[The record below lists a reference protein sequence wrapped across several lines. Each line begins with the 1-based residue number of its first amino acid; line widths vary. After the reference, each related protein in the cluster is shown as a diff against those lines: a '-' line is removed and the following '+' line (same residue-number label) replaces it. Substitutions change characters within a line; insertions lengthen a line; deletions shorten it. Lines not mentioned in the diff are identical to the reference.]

1 MKSRPF
7 TVLEIV
13 IVLALIALVA
23 GLGIGSIN
31 SLLEKHRFQAEIDRF
46 KEMIQ
51 ELQIEALAL
60 RSDIEIE
67 LKKSEEGWIAQS
79 KTAESILRPETLEL
93 KRVTE
98 ITLNGATQD
107 HYRLNIFSTGRIEPS
122 ALIEM
127 KAGEEVLWIDLR
139 RPIQIAFSAER
150 PADLTPVKIPEKP
163 KELHGPQKPSL

>member
-1 MKSRPF
+1 MKSRSF

-31 SLLEKHRFQAEIDRF
+31 SLLAKHRFQAEIERF

-60 RSDIEIE
+60 RSDMEIN
-67 LKKSEEGWIAQS
+67 LKKREDGWIAQS

-93 KRVTE
+93 NRVTE
-98 ITLNGATQD
+98 ISLNGASHD
-107 HYRLNIFSTGRIEPS
+107 HYRLQIFSTGRIEPS

-139 RPIQIAFSAER
+139 RPIQISFSAER
-150 PADLTPVKIPEKP
+150 PGDLASIRIPEKP
-163 KELHGPQKPSL
+163 KEIHGPQKPSL